1 LLFDT
6 RWLPLTMNHHSGG
19 KAGQHGP
26 HMRLNPRR
34 LGFRDQLAGLFPRLL
49 CALIHHPS
57 SRTTAAILMLLY
69 VFLRIELG
77 FAGAGADMADAHF
90 ELNRDNT

>member
-1 LLFDT
+1 
-6 RWLPLTMNHHSGG
+6 
-19 KAGQHGP
+19 
-26 HMRLNPRR
+26 MRLNPRR

-57 SRTTAAILMLLY
+57 SQTAAAILTFLY

-77 FAGAGADMADAHF
+77 FAVAESDMADAHF
-90 ELNRDNT
+90 GLNRDNT